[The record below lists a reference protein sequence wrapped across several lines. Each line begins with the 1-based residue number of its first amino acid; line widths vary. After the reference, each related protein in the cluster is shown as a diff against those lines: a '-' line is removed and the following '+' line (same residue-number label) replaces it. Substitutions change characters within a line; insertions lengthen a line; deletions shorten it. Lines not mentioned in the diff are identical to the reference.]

1 MEEND
6 LFKILNSMR
15 DLGYRR
21 FKKLTPEEKRIY
33 TKSNLYPLE
42 KELALKYKKVS
53 GKTIEQ
59 SLKWAKRKYNKFIK
73 YLNTIDD
80 CRNYEYNEKYIYKEL
95 LFQGFIKESEFKKKR
110 KCNYIISNRQ
120 IMGNLLIFPMHGAL
134 NHNLIIKGYPNIYT
148 LNDKIGLSGYTK
160 VDIKI

>member
-1 MEEND
+1 M
-6 LFKILNSMR
+6 
-15 DLGYRR
+15 
-21 FKKLTPEEKRIY
+21 
-33 TKSNLYPLE
+33 
-42 KELALKYKKVS
+42 
-53 GKTIEQ
+53 
-59 SLKWAKRKYNKFIK
+59 
-73 YLNTIDD
+73 NTIDD

-95 LFQGFIKESEFKKKR
+95 LFQGFIKESDFKKKR